1 MLVPYC
7 PCTLLPSIHIFP
19 PTHFLVQ
26 SACDEVE
33 IYGIKVHKGN
43 FLVVI
48 EYKYMLDKGE

>member
-43 FLVVI
+43 LLVVI